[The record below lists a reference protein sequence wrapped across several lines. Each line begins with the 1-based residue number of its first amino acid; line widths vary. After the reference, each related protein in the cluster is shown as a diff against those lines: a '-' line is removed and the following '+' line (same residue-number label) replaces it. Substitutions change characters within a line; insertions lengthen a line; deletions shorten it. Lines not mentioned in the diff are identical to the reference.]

1 MIDIS
6 SSTPQKPQELQ
17 GNPNAYSL
25 LAALPVI
32 AALIGLALLESGVA
46 EVLDLALN

>member
-6 SSTPQKPQELQ
+6 TSTPQKPQALQ
-17 GNPNAYSL
+17 GSPSEVGL

-32 AALIGLALLESGVA
+32 AALIGLALLESGLA